1 MRNSFPDRSEISGR
15 LLQVIDGKI
24 SREQF
29 QNYAEDFI
37 VNDADP
43 VDMDCW
49 DYLLYACTMCEEAPT
64 GGYIYGIA
72 DIGELMGEYDPDH
85 FAGGG
90 LK

>member
-15 LLQVIDGKI
+15 LLQVINGRM

-72 DIGELMGEYDPDH
+72 DIGELTGEYDPE
-85 FAGGG
+85 FLSRGV
-90 LK
+90 K

>member
-15 LLQVIDGKI
+15 LLQVINGGM

-49 DYLLYACTMCEEAPT
+49 YYLLHACTMCEQAPS
-64 GGYIYGIA
+64 GGYIYGLV
-72 DIGELMGEYDPDH
+72 DIMELMGEYDPE
-85 FAGGG
+85 FLSRGV
-90 LK
+90 K